1 VRQAVPFQDLY
12 RLDKMRRLLAF
23 EVLLSAGV
31 VSAALGLR
39 SNLLHQSLMAL
50 AVFASIVAAFWIR
63 WEIGRKRR
71 RLAIGTVTRTLDLVR
86 VSERL
91 WFPHLAGGYLP
102 RRLPLP
108 DQARGFVVEV
118 VALGKR
124 LRYLDHTP
132 RVQGESVLL
141 LLDSK
146 GNVLASAGSDSKVS
160 LELLMKLA

>member
-1 VRQAVPFQDLY
+1 MLFR
-12 RLDKMRRLLAF
+12 
-23 EVLLSAGV
+23 S

-39 SNLLHQSLMAL
+39 SNLLHQSLVAL
-50 AVFASIVAAFWIR
+50 VVFASIVAAFWIR
-63 WEIGRKRR
+63 WELGRKRR
-71 RLAIGTVTRTLDLVR
+71 RLAIGAVTRTLDLVR
-86 VSERL
+86 FPERL
-91 WFPHLAGGYLP
+91 WFLLPAGGYLP
-102 RRLPLP
+102 RRPPLP
-108 DQARGFVVEV
+108 NQARGFMVEV

-124 LRYLDHTP
+124 LRYIDHTP

>member
-12 RLDKMRRLLAF
+12 RLDRMRRVLAF

-39 SNLLHQSLMAL
+39 SNLLYQSLVAL

-63 WEIGRKRR
+63 WELGRKRR

-86 VSERL
+86 FPERL

-108 DQARGFVVEV
+108 GQARGFVVEV

-146 GNVLASAGSDSKVS
+146 GNVLASAGSDSKVP

>member
-1 VRQAVPFQDLY
+1 MRQAIPFQDLY
-12 RLDKMRRLLAF
+12 RLDKMRRVLAF

-31 VSAALGLR
+31 VGVALGFR
-39 SNLLHQSLMAL
+39 SNLLHHSLTAL
-50 AVFASIVAAFWIR
+50 AVFASLVSALWIR
-63 WEIGRKRR
+63 WELGRKRR
-71 RLAIGTVTRTLDLVR
+71 RLVMGTVTRTIDMAR
-86 VSERL
+86 IPERL
-91 WFPHLAGGYLP
+91 WFPLLAGGPSP

-108 DQARGFVVEV
+108 DQARGFVVDV
-118 VALGKR
+118 VVSGKK

-146 GNVLASAGSDSKVS
+146 GNVLASAGSESKVP